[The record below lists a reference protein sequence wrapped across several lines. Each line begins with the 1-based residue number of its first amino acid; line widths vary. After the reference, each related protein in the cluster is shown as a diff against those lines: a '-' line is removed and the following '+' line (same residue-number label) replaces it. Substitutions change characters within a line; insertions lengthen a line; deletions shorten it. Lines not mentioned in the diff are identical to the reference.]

1 MSIIIYAVG
10 FTAFLA
16 FANFKLIQASIFIL
30 LVLDSA
36 ILLYAALR
44 IRKIVSNFGIVNPN
58 QKLVNLHLI
67 TFCVMTISF
76 IVVLIYDYLCVVA
89 VERLDELE
97 KTSPEYK

>member
-1 MSIIIYAVG
+1 MSIAFYAVG
-10 FTAFLA
+10 SSIFLV
-16 FANFKLIQASIFIL
+16 FAGFKLIQAMVFIL

-44 IRKIVSNFGIVNPN
+44 IRKIVTVFGIVSPN

-67 TFCVMTISF
+67 TFVVLTISF

-97 KTSPEYK
+97 KTSPEYQ